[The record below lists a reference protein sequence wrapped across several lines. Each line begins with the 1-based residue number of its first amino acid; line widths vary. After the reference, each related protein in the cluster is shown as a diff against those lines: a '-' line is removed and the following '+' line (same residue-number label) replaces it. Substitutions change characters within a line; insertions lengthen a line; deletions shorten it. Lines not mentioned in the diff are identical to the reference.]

1 MVDVHLPRILAGYA
15 YPICPNCDKEYG
27 PEVADAGP
35 VQCDEC
41 RKWFEVTTRTV
52 YQAEQMLDYKGGKP
66 DAQKK
71 PRSRPKRS
79 EPKAKRAK

>member
-15 YPICPNCDKEYG
+15 YPICPHCDKKHG

-41 RKWFEVTTRTV
+41 GLWFEVTTRTV
-52 YQAEQMLDYKGGKP
+52 YQAEQRLDYAGEKP
-66 DAQKK
+66 GAAKK
-71 PRSRPKRS
+71 ESLNRQAT
-79 EPKAKRAK
+79 E